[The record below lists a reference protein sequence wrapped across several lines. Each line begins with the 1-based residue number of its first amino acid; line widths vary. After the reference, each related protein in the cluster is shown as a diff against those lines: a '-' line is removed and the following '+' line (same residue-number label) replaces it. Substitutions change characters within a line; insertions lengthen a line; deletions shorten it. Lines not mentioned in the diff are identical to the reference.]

1 MKFRE
6 SALAHR
12 LLDGLEGI
20 EIGGAAHNPF
30 GLKTRNIDRYPGDDT
45 IFKEA
50 ERKNCGESLQVDIVA
65 PGDNIPLPDNCV
77 DFVISSHVIEHFPD
91 PIKALKE
98 WRRIVRPGG
107 YIYVIGPHKERT
119 FDKDR
124 PRTPLAELIERHA
137 KGFPPDAEDMH
148 WSVWITEDFVEL
160 INYLGW
166 PILEVQDVDDKVG
179 NGFAIVIGVEKAD
192 AAVPRV
198 VKKERLSMTFLMGPT
213 QTIPTNE
220 SVRILEYAKR
230 LHSRGHHVSITTW
243 PKFLWP
249 AAEPFPGFDLKVP
262 IYYDRDAEAQML
274 PFHLATETPRNHLG
288 EMQFFMA
295 YLSLL
300 MPAIPKTDLLIAAN
314 WDCIL
319 PAWQSGKGKV
329 VHFAQHYD
337 EVFFAVDGD
346 PSAGLQ
352 GNQLLKLMCR
362 TTFQMPIYRIA
373 NSSWLSEE
381 FRKRTGETVPF
392 VNDGIDIT
400 HFSPMPKLSERDGIV
415 RIVTYSGQEKWKGF
429 QDAVAAMHE
438 VMRNHSG
445 KIEWHVHGFVNP
457 DFPPDNV
464 FAPYTF
470 HHALNHEQLS
480 KLYAQS
486 DIMLCTSWHESFPL
500 SPVEGMAS
508 GTAVITT
515 PYGTEEYALDG
526 DTAIVV
532 RPRVISD
539 FVNAIDALARMPD
552 LRARLAGR
560 GRAMAQ
566 SLTWDRAVDARE
578 KLLWQIHRNE
588 TPCTSVA
595 GFDTGISDGYGIPF
609 EHITPDTSA
618 SEGDLLRG
626 ADGSDYVVEY
636 GRLRRVVNPASA
648 GLDASHAATID
659 LLNLMRNARGP
670 DVTSLANFHGV
681 KKPTTV

>member
-30 GLKTRNIDRYPGDDT
+30 GLKTRNVDVFSSDDT
-45 IFKEA
+45 IYKEA
-50 ERKNCGESLQVDIVA
+50 ERKNCGEALQVDLVA
-65 PGDNIPLPDNCV
+65 PGDNIPLPDNSA

-91 PIKALKE
+91 PIRALKE

-124 PRTPLAELIERHA
+124 PRTTLAELIERHQNS
-137 KGFPPDAEDMH
+137 FPPETEDKH

-166 PILEVQDVDDKVG
+166 PIVEVQDVDDKVG

-213 QTIPTNE
+213 HTVPTGE
-220 SVRILEYAKR
+220 SACILEYAKR
-230 LHSRGHHVSITTW
+230 LHARGHHVSIATW

-249 AAEPFPGFDLKVP
+249 AAEPFPGLDVNVP
-262 IYYDRDAEAQML
+262 IYYDRGASPQML
-274 PFHLATETPRNHLG
+274 PFHLATQTPRNHLG

-300 MPAIPKTDLLIAAN
+300 MPAIPKADLLIAAN

-319 PAWQSGKGKV
+319 PAWQSGRGKV
-329 VHFAQHYD
+329 VHFAEHYD
-337 EVFFAVDGD
+337 EVFFAPDGD

-373 NSSWLSEE
+373 NSSWLSDE
-381 FRKRTGETVPF
+381 FRKRTGQTVPF
-392 VNDGIDIT
+392 VNHGVDAGD
-400 HFSPMPKLSERDGIV
+400 FAPLPKLSERDGILRV
-415 RIVTYSGQEKWKGF
+415 VTYSGPEKWKGF
-429 QDAVAAMHE
+429 QDALAAMHE
-438 VMRNHSG
+438 VMRRHSG
-445 KIEWHVHGFVNP
+445 RIEWHVYGFANP
-457 DFPPDNV
+457 DFPPGNAL
-464 FAPYTF
+464 APYTF
-470 HHALNHEQLS
+470 HQTLNRDQLS
-480 KLYAQS
+480 KLHAES
-486 DIMLCTSWHESFPL
+486 DMVLCPSWYESFPL
-500 SPVEGMAS
+500 PPIEGMAS

-515 PYGTEEYALDG
+515 PYGTEDYAFDG
-526 DTAIVV
+526 DTAMVV

-539 FVNAIDALARMPD
+539 FVNAIDALIRMPD
-552 LRARLAGR
+552 LRARLAAK
-560 GRAMAQ
+560 GRAMAE

-595 GFDTGISDGYGIPF
+595 GFDSGISDGYGIPL
-609 EHITPDTSA
+609 EQITPDTPA

-626 ADGSDYVVEY
+626 ADGRDYVVEY
-636 GRLRRVVNPASA
+636 GRLRHVVDPTGA
-648 GLDASHAATID
+648 GLDASHAASID
-659 LLNLMRNARGP
+659 LLNLMRNVRGP
-670 DVTSLANFHGV
+670 DITSLANFHGV
-681 KKPTTV
+681 KKPAKV